1 MVAKGGFLTPQI
13 FIKLF
18 KLPQAKNP
26 PLEGREA
33 AFTISS
39 TFYFRPGSS
48 LRYVINVLRYC
59 DAEPLAYV
67 PYLVEKDD

>member
-1 MVAKGGFLTPQI
+1 
-13 FIKLF
+13 
-18 KLPQAKNP
+18 
-26 PLEGREA
+26 LEGREA